1 VKKITKILEECK
13 MATRYFFVPQINLL
27 GAGCLNDFGPEV
39 VGLGYKKAL
48 VVSDKVLDGLG
59 IVAKVTDQLT
69 ANGIEFV
76 LFTET
81 SENPTCAQVHGGHDL
96 LKAEGCDF
104 VVSVGGGSPQDC
116 ASAIAV
122 LATNGGNIRD
132 YEGIHMSK
140 NPCLPVVAVNTTAG
154 TSAEVTINYVITD
167 EDRGVKM
174 VMVDKNS
181 IAKMSV
187 SDPELMVGKPAA
199 LTAAVGVDLLTHAI
213 ECLVTPGAYAVSDP
227 LALQA
232 VSIVFDYLPRAVKDG
247 NDLEA
252 REQLS
257 YANFIVGLAF
267 SNAGLGYVHAMA
279 HQLGGVYDLPHGV
292 CNAMLLPVVQKENAK
307 HVPERF
313 CLIANYLGFDCE
325 SATPVACADF
335 VIDKIVALCE
345 EVGIPKSLK
354 ELGIENPDLE
364 RLSDAALLDVCAGG
378 NPFMPTKEQ
387 TLEMFKAIV

>member
-1 VKKITKILEECK
+1 

-27 GAGCLNDFGPEV
+27 GEGCLNDFGAEV

-48 VVSDKVLDGLG
+48 VVSDPVLTELG

-76 LFTET
+76 LFNET
-81 SENPTCAQVHGGHDL
+81 TENPTCAQVDAGL
-96 LKAEGCDF
+96 VALQKEKCDF
-104 VVSVGGGSPQDC
+104 IVSVGGGSPQDC
-116 ASAIAV
+116 ASAIGI

-140 NPCLPVVAVNTTAG
+140 NRSLPVVAVNTTAG

-181 IAKMSV
+181 VATMSV
-187 SDPELMVGKPAA
+187 SDPELMIGKPPA

-213 ECLVTPGAYAVSDP
+213 ECLVTPGAYTVSDP
-227 LALQA
+227 LALEA
-232 VSIVFDYLPRAVKDG
+232 LKVVFDYLPRAVKDG

-279 HQLGGVYDLPHGV
+279 HQLGGIYDLAHGV
-292 CNAMLLPVVQKENAK
+292 CNAMLLPVVQRENAK

-313 CLIANYLGFDCE
+313 CLIAKKLGFDCE
-325 SATPVACADF
+325 AATPAACAEF

-354 ELGIENPDLE
+354 ELGIEDPDLD
-364 RLSDAALLDVCAGG
+364 RLAEASLKDVCAGG

-387 TLEMFKAIV
+387 TIEMFKKIV

>member
-1 VKKITKILEECK
+1 
-13 MATRYFFVPQINLL
+13 MATRYFFVPQISLL

-48 VVSDKVLDGLG
+48 VVSDPFLAEIG
-59 IVAKVTDQLT
+59 IVGKVTAQLT
-69 ANGIEFV
+69 ANEIEFA

-81 SENPTCAQVHGGHDL
+81 TENPTCAQVHAGRDL
-96 LKAEGCDF
+96 LKTEGCDF
-104 VVSVGGGSPQDC
+104 IVSVGGGSPQDC
-116 ASAIAV
+116 ASAIGI

-132 YEGIHMSK
+132 YEGIHISK
-140 NPCLPVVAVNTTAG
+140 KPALPVVAINTTAG

-187 SDPELMVGKPAA
+187 SDPELMIGKPAA

-213 ECLVTPGAYAVSDP
+213 ECLVTPGAYTVSNP

-232 VSIVFDYLPRAVKDG
+232 VKTVFDYLPRAVKDG

-257 YANFIVGLAF
+257 YANFLVGMAF

-292 CNAMLLPVVQKENAK
+292 CNAMLLPVVQRENAK

-313 CLIANYLGFDCE
+313 CLIAEALGFDYKV
-325 SATPVACADF
+325 ATPEECNEF
-335 VIDKIVALCE
+335 VINRIVALCE

-354 ELGIENPDLE
+354 ELGIENPDLD
-364 RLSDAALLDVCAGG
+364 RLTDAALVDVCAGG

-387 TLEMFKAIV
+387 TIEMFKAII

>member
-1 VKKITKILEECK
+1 

-27 GAGCLNDFGPEV
+27 GSGCLNDFGAEV

-48 VVSDKVLDGLG
+48 VVSDTVLDKLG
-59 IVAKVTDQLT
+59 IVTKVTDQLK

-81 SENPTCAQVHGGHDL
+81 TENPTCGQVEAGFVL
-96 LKAEGCDF
+96 LQESSCDF
-104 VVSVGGGSPQDC
+104 IVSVGGGSPQDC
-116 ASAIAV
+116 ASAIGI

-140 NPCLPVVAVNTTAG
+140 NAALPIVAVNTTAG

-187 SDPELMVGKPAA
+187 SDPELMIGKPPA
-199 LTAAVGVDLLTHAI
+199 LTAAVGIDLLTHAI
-213 ECLVTPGAYAVSDP
+213 ECLVTSGSYTVSNS
-227 LALQA
+227 LALEA
-232 VSIVFDYLPRAVKDG
+232 VKVVFEYLPRVVKDG
-247 NDLEA
+247 NDLKA

-257 YANFIVGLAF
+257 YANFLVGMAF
-267 SNAGLGYVHAMA
+267 SNAGLGFVHAMA
-279 HQLGGVYDLPHGV
+279 HQLGGIYDLPHGV
-292 CNAMLLPVVQKENAK
+292 CNAMLLPIVQRENAK
-307 HVPERF
+307 HVPEKF
-313 CLIANYLGFDCE
+313 CLIAESLGFDCK
-325 SATPVACADF
+325 ATIPEACIEF
-335 VIDKIVALCE
+335 VISKIIALCE
-345 EVGIPKSLK
+345 EVRIPKSLK
-354 ELGIENPDLE
+354 ELGIENPDLN
-364 RLSDAALLDVCAGG
+364 RLADAALVDVCAGG

-387 TLEMFKAIV
+387 TIEMFKKIV

>member
-1 VKKITKILEECK
+1 

-27 GAGCLNDFGPEV
+27 GAGCVNDFAVEV

-48 VVSDKVLDGLG
+48 VVSDPILKSLG
-59 IVAKVTDQLT
+59 IVDKVTNKLT
-69 ANGIEFV
+69 EQGIEFV

-81 SENPTCAQVHGGHDL
+81 SENPNCAQVHAGLGVL
-96 LKAEGCDF
+96 QETGCDF
-104 VVSVGGGSPQDC
+104 IVSIGGGSPQDC
-116 ASAIAV
+116 ASAIGI

-140 NPCLPVVAVNTTAG
+140 VASLPVVAVNTTAG

-187 SDPELMVGKPAA
+187 SDPELMVGKPAG

-213 ECLVTPGAYAVSDP
+213 ESLVTPGAYAVSEP
-227 LALQA
+227 LSIQA
-232 VSIVFDYLPRAVKDG
+232 IKIVFEYLPRAVKDG
-247 NDLEA
+247 NDVEA

-257 YANFIVGLAF
+257 YASFVVGMAF

-279 HQLGGVYDLPHGV
+279 HQLGGIYDLAHGV

-307 HVPERF
+307 HVPQRF
-313 CLIANYLGFDCE
+313 CLIAEALGFDCAK
-325 SATPVACADF
+325 ATPEACAEF
-335 VIDKIVALCE
+335 VIDKIVALCA

-354 ELGIENPDLE
+354 ELGIENPDLD
-364 RLSDAALLDVCAGG
+364 RLADASLVDVCAGG

-387 TLEMFKAIV
+387 TIEMFRAII

>member
-1 VKKITKILEECK
+1 MKN

-48 VVSDKVLDGLG
+48 VVSDQVLAGLG
-59 IVAKVTDQLT
+59 IVTKVTDQLT
-69 ANGIEFV
+69 ANGIDFV

-81 SENPTCAQVHGGHDL
+81 SENPTCAQVHAGHDL
-96 LKAEGCDF
+96 VKAENCDF
-104 VVSVGGGSPQDC
+104 IVSVGGGSPQDC

-213 ECLVTPGAYAVSDP
+213 ETLVTPGAYAVSDP

-232 VSIVFDYLPRAVKDG
+232 TKIVFEYLPRAVRDG

-267 SNAGLGYVHAMA
+267 SNAGLGFVHAMA
-279 HQLGGVYDLPHGV
+279 HQLGGIYDLPHGV

-313 CLIANYLGFDCE
+313 CLIANALGFDCE
-325 SATPVACADF
+325 ATTPAACADF
-335 VIDKIVALCE
+335 VINKIVALCE

-354 ELGIENPDLE
+354 ELGIENPDLD
-364 RLSDAALLDVCAGG
+364 RLADAALVDVCAGG
-378 NPFMPTKEQ
+378 NPFAPTKEQ
-387 TLEMFKAIV
+387 TIEMFKAIV

>member
-1 VKKITKILEECK
+1 

-27 GAGCLNDFGPEV
+27 GAGCLNDFGSEV

-48 VVSDKVLDGLG
+48 VVSDPFLTKIG

-69 ANGIEFV
+69 ANGLAFT

-81 SENPTCAQVHGGHDL
+81 TENPTCAQVDAGL
-96 LKAEGCDF
+96 EILKAEACDF
-104 VVSVGGGSPQDC
+104 IVSVGGGSPQDC
-116 ASAIAV
+116 ASAIGI

-140 NPCLPVVAVNTTAG
+140 KAALPVVAVNTTAG

-213 ECLVTPGAYAVSDP
+213 ESLVTPGAYAVSDP
-227 LALQA
+227 MSLEAA
-232 VSIVFDYLPRAVKDG
+232 KIVFDYLPRAVKDG
-247 NDLEA
+247 SDIEA

-257 YANFIVGLAF
+257 YANFLVGMAF

-279 HQLGGVYDLPHGV
+279 HQLGGIYDLPHGV
-292 CNAMLLPVVQKENAK
+292 CNAMLLPVVQRENAK

-313 CLIANYLGFDCE
+313 CLIAEKLGFDCKN
-325 SATPVACADF
+325 ATPEACSEF
-335 VIDKIVALCE
+335 VINKIVALCE

-354 ELGIENPDLE
+354 ELGIENVDLE
-364 RLSDAALLDVCAGG
+364 RLADASLVDVCAGG

-387 TLEMFKAIV
+387 TIDMFKAIV